1 MGQIPLEDQA
11 HTSANVRSRRVA
23 AVQSQRRTGNPSAP
37 GSVTHPKKAHLLNRF
52 SAIMARMANNRD
64 LFFEDWCDP
73 VDLRILQD
81 AEKILAQRAW
91 QDACLEQAQRQAE
104 EESFARA
111 LNASGFCGLGNVRTF
126 MTISAHVAITRR
138 APLTTLLAARR
149 RILVGLLQDKLS
161 NRLCRLAARR
171 AIALAATPS
180 GRSIPSDCLTPRLV
194 AQRPFVARATRAVLM
209 R

>member
-1 MGQIPLEDQA
+1 
-11 HTSANVRSRRVA
+11 
-23 AVQSQRRTGNPSAP
+23 
-37 GSVTHPKKAHLLNRF
+37 
-52 SAIMARMANNRD
+52 MARMANNRD
-64 LFFEDWCDP
+64 LLFDDCCDP
-73 VDLRILQD
+73 EDLLRILQD
-81 AEKILAQRAW
+81 AEQILTQRAW
-91 QDACLEQAQRQAE
+91 QDARLEQAQRQAE
-104 EESFARA
+104 EEMLVRA
-111 LNASGFCGLGNVRTF
+111 LNSREFCVLANVRAF
-126 MTISAHVAITRR
+126 MAISADMAATRR
-138 APLTTLLAARR
+138 APLTTLLAALR